1 MKKFMNTFASTA
13 LMLLATLSPI
23 SSAVSL
29 AQAADER
36 ELAESI
42 LARFPA
48 CVSELKQKA
57 MQAGVSPIAANRILD
72 QVEFLP
78 KVIEYDRRQPEF
90 SSTFARYLELRV
102 SETRLEKGKEL
113 YKKHRLLLNRLTKE
127 YGVPGRYLV
136 AFWGLETN
144 YGGYMGK
151 MSAPS
156 ALATLACDK
165 RRSKFFT
172 SELIT
177 ALKLADTHGFDID
190 KMEGSWAGALGHTQ
204 FMPSNYARYGLD
216 GDGDGVVDL
225 WGSYVDALTSAA
237 YFLQSLGWERGARW
251 GREVLLPDDFSW
263 QEAGR
268 KNRKPVSAWR
278 EMGVRRANGN
288 LLPAIDDMDGA
299 IVVPAGHQG
308 PAFLAYKNFNV
319 IMGWNR
325 SEYYAISVGHLADR
339 IAGAPELVRQPPA
352 DAPRLSRAQS
362 KLMQENLNAM
372 GFNAG
377 TPDGII
383 GSGTRAAI
391 AQFQISK
398 GWIGDGFTSKQ
409 VVDALTAPKL

>member
-1 MKKFMNTFASTA
+1 
-13 LMLLATLSPI
+13 
-23 SSAVSL
+23 
-29 AQAADER
+29 
-36 ELAESI
+36 
-42 LARFPA
+42 
-48 CVSELKQKA
+48 
-57 MQAGVSPIAANRILD
+57 
-72 QVEFLP
+72 
-78 KVIEYDRRQPEF
+78 
-90 SSTFARYLELRV
+90 
-102 SETRLEKGKEL
+102 
-113 YKKHRLLLNRLTKE
+113 
-127 YGVPGRYLV
+127 
-136 AFWGLETN
+136 
-144 YGGYMGK
+144 
-151 MSAPS
+151 
-156 ALATLACDK
+156 
-165 RRSKFFT
+165 
-172 SELIT
+172 
-177 ALKLADTHGFDID
+177 
-190 KMEGSWAGALGHTQ
+190 
-204 FMPSNYARYGLD
+204 
-216 GDGDGVVDL
+216 
-225 WGSYVDALTSAA
+225 
-237 YFLQSLGWERGARW
+237 
-251 GREVLLPDDFSW
+251 
-263 QEAGR
+263 
-268 KNRKPVSAWR
+268 
-278 EMGVRRANGN
+278 MGVRRANGN